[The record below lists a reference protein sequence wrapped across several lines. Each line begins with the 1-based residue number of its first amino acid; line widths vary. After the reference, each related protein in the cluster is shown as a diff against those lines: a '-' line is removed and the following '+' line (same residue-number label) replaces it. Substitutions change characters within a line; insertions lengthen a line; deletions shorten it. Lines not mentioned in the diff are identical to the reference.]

1 MGKVNRKEGRGRQEK
16 WEDIHGRNNE
26 RSQGREEVEVK
37 ARGREEEWK
46 WSGREVGRNERE
58 KESTELDRGQR
69 EIRGGNEKGRG

>member
-1 MGKVNRKEGRGRQEK
+1 MGGTTRGVRE
-16 WEDIHGRNNE
+16 EA
-26 RSQGREEVEVK
+26 REEVEVK